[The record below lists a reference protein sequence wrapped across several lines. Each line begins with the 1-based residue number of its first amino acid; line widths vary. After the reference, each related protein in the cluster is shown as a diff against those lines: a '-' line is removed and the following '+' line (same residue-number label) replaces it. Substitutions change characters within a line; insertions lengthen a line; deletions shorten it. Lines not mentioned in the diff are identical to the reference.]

1 VIRLALIAAV
11 IAGLA
16 AAAAGAW
23 GVAYKSG
30 RDACR
35 ADRAAQEALVR
46 EAVAATNVAT
56 AEAISRIQIRN
67 TTIRQE
73 VARVLERETVYRDC
87 RHPADSGVR
96 DAINRALAG
105 SEPDPGSV
113 PAADAAKGR

>member
-1 VIRLALIAAV
+1 MIRLALIAAV

-23 GVAYKSG
+23 GVAYRAG

-35 ADRAAQEALVR
+35 ADRAEQEALIR
-46 EAVAATNVAT
+46 EAVSAANEAT
-56 AEAISRIQIRN
+56 AAAISRIQVRN

-73 VARVLERETVYRDC
+73 VASVIERETVYRDC
-87 RHPADSGVR
+87 THADGVR

-105 SEPDPGSV
+105 SESDPGSV
-113 PAADAAKGR
+113 PATNSSKR

>member
-1 VIRLALIAAV
+1 MIRLALIATV

-23 GVAYKSG
+23 GVAYRSG

-46 EAVAATNVAT
+46 EAVSAANEAT
-56 AEAISRIQIRN
+56 AAAIARIQVRN

-73 VARVLERETVYRDC
+73 VQREIETRVEYRTCLHDD
-87 RHPADSGVR
+87 RVR
-96 DAINRALAG
+96 DAINQAIAG
-105 SEPDPGSV
+105 SESDLGSV
-113 PAADAAKGR
+113 PAADAAAR